1 MSIPLGTDLL
11 LCEEIR
17 IRYFSLRNIN
27 PCNMRS
33 AEELYNRALELKNK
47 GLSDKEISTEL
58 HVSSNTVTWLLS
70 KGFLGETKVHDVRVG
85 WRSIGVYGNRISS
98 MAEIIA
104 DIIEEESNLEHY
116 EVNSILGITIN
127 GIPFATMVSYLM
139 GKELIVYRPHPSRQE
154 GFFSKNYAKVAGK
167 NIVIIDDVASTG
179 ETLKRTITDV
189 KHDGG
194 KVVLV
199 VVLVSKM
206 NADEVQGVRLR
217 SLIRTHLVGTS

>member
-1 MSIPLGTDLL
+1 
-11 LCEEIR
+11 
-17 IRYFSLRNIN
+17 
-27 PCNMRS
+27 MRS

-47 GLSDKEISTEL
+47 GLSDKEIATEL

-70 KGFLGETKVHDVRVG
+70 KGFLGDTKINDVRVG

-98 MAEIIA
+98 ISEIIS
-104 DIIEEESNLEHY
+104 DLIDEESSGENF
-116 EVNSILGITIN
+116 EVDSILGVTIN

-167 NIVIIDDVASTG
+167 NIVVIDDVASTG

-189 KHDGG
+189 KNEGG

-199 VVLVSKM
+199 VVLVSKL
-206 NADEVQGVRLR
+206 NADEVMGVRLR
-217 SLIRTHLVGTS
+217 SLFRTHLVGTN